1 MQNTPLDDRLRAHLL
16 LSRAVPGDRLMLA
29 DATLLAALDGSRPL
43 TANERAAL
51 QQSPLTLR
59 RFRHLALAR
68 RSASAGVAGAAGH
81 DGADM
86 APVAP
91 AGRAG
96 SAAANDATWHGS
108 AGMLRAA
115 ASGATVDMLS
125 TDDGYW
131 TLHFLTEGGG
141 WQVVLKLAGEA
152 PFAARLL
159 REQTMLRVVDGGGAI
174 VLQGRLDADGECEKS
189 WPFATAPAPHFHLY
203 GARFAVE
210 PVAP

>member
-1 MQNTPLDDRLRAHLL
+1 MHSTPLAPLDKRLRERLL

-29 DATLLAALDGSRPL
+29 DATLRAALDGSRAL
-43 TANERAAL
+43 TPNERAAL

-59 RFRHLALAR
+59 RFRQLALER
-68 RSASAGVAGAAGH
+68 RPQVHDEAGATTVQRHGQ
-81 DGADM
+81 
-86 APVAP
+86 P
-91 AGRAG
+91 G
-96 SAAANDATWHGS
+96 SAANDASWHGS
-108 AGMLRAA
+108 TGMLRAA
-115 ASGATVDMLS
+115 ATDVALETLS
-125 TDDGYW
+125 TDDNFW
-131 TLHFLTEGGG
+131 TLHFLPGQSGGDG
-141 WQVVLKLAGEA
+141 WQVVLKVSAEA

-174 VLQGRLDADGECEKS
+174 VLQGRLDADGECEKP